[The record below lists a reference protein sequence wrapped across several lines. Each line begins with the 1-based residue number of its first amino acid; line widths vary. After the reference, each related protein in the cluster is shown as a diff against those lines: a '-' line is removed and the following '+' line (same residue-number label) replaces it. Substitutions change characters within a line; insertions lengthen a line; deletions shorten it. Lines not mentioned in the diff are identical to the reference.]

1 MKISNILSLFFIVVF
16 FAACQNNHTLFRVIS
31 SNHSGI
37 HFANAIVENDSVN
50 PIDLTNIYNGGGI
63 GVGDFN
69 NDGLEDLYFTG
80 NQVANR
86 LYINR
91 GNFKFEDVTD
101 AANVNGEGKWCRGV
115 SVVDINNDGLP
126 DIYVSASILHEA
138 QKRKN
143 ILYINQGADKKGI
156 PHFKDMAAEYGLDDT
171 THTTM
176 AAFFDYDNDGDLD
189 VYLVVNQIIKGNNP
203 SVFRPIIKDG
213 SFPST
218 GRLYRNDWD
227 SAAGHP
233 VFTNVT
239 KQAGVTIEG
248 YGHGVNIADF
258 NRDGWKDI
266 FVTNDFNSC
275 DLLYINNHDGTFTNK
290 ATSYFKHTSANGM
303 GQDVI
308 DMNNDGL
315 SDVVELDMNPEDN
328 YRKKTMLG
336 VASYHTYQNSDYFG
350 YQYQYVRNSLQLN
363 QGPGLRQN
371 DSIGDP
377 IFSDV
382 SFLAGMAET
391 DWSWT
396 PLVTDFDNDG
406 YRDIVVTNGF
416 PRDVTDH
423 DFIAFRRESSTIA
436 SEEYVLSQIP
446 QVKIHNYAFHNKGNL
461 PTGQAGITFEDVTD
475 KWGLMTPS
483 FSNGSVYA
491 DLDNDGDMDMIVNN
505 INDEAFVYENTTNAK
520 HKINANYL
528 KIKFEGDKNNV
539 DGLGAWAEIYYNK
552 DQKQFYENTPYRGY
566 LSSIQPGAFF
576 GLGKVTS
583 VDSAIIRWP
592 GNRKQVIKN
601 VKTNQTLTVDIKN
614 ADLPDTW
621 TIDPLVKDALFA
633 DVTTLSGINYVHKE
647 KDFIDF
653 DRERLIPHKLSQ
665 YGPGL
670 AAGDI
675 DGNGLDDICI
685 GGSTD
690 SSGKFLLQQK
700 DGKFIM
706 KSFPIADNKDPK
718 SSEDMGLL
726 LFDADGDGDLDLYCA
741 SGSDEFPANTY
752 RYQDR
757 LLVNDGKGN
766 FSIDTT
772 AMPVNY
778 TSKSCVKAV
787 DFDNDGDL
795 DLFIGGRCLPG
806 KYPMAVSSFIYRNDS
821 KDGKIKF
828 TDVTNGVAK
837 DLQNI
842 GMVCDAIW
850 TDFDN
855 DGWADLIVVGE
866 WMPVTFFRNDHGR
879 FQNVTGQ
886 SGIGDQIG
894 WWNSI
899 AGGDFDNDGDI
910 DYIVGNL
917 GKNSFFRASNEY
929 PVSVYAKDFDNNG
942 SVDAVLTV
950 FLKDRNKDAVRKEY
964 TALNRD
970 DIVSQLPG
978 VRKNF
983 LTYKEFASADV
994 HQMFPDEQMKGAVV
1008 IHANNF
1014 KSCFLR
1020 NNGKGKFELIPLPDQ
1035 AQMAP
1040 LNGMVVDDLNG
1051 DGNLDVAL
1059 NANDFGNEV
1068 FDGRYD
1074 AMNGLVLLGDG
1085 KGSFTAQ
1092 TILESGVFVPG
1103 DGKALVELK
1112 GSGPDYLLAASQNR
1126 GPLKLFKR
1134 NNASQ
1139 KVIPLLQTDRTVF
1152 ITLANGRKRREELYY
1167 GNSFLSQSSRF
1178 LSIDKNVSSV
1188 EVQDSKGKTRLIN
1201 LQ

>member
-1 MKISNILSLFFIVVF
+1 MKTRNTLSLFFIVVCL
-16 FAACQNNHTLFRVIS
+16 ASCHNKETLFRVTS
-31 SNHSGI
+31 SKHTGI
-37 HFANAIVENDSVN
+37 HFANTIVENDSVN

-86 LYINR
+86 LYINK
-91 GNFKFEDVTD
+91 GNLRFEEVTD
-101 AANVNGEGKWCRGV
+101 AANVSGEGKWCRGA

-126 DIYVSASILHEA
+126 DIYVSASILPNPK
-138 QKRKN
+138 KRKN
-143 ILYINQGADKKGI
+143 ILYVNQGADKNGI
-156 PHFKDMAAEYGLDDT
+156 PHFEDMASEYGLDDT

-227 SAAGHP
+227 SALGHP
-233 VFTNVT
+233 AFTNVT

-248 YGHGVNIADF
+248 YGHGVNISDI
-258 NRDGWKDI
+258 NRDGWQDI
-266 FVTNDFNSC
+266 FVTNDFNSS

-290 ATSYFKHTSANGM
+290 AASYFKHTSANGM

-336 VASYHTYQNSDYFG
+336 VANYHTYQNSDYFG
-350 YQYQYVRNSLQLN
+350 YQYQYVRNTLQLN
-363 QGPGLRQN
+363 QGPGLKQN

-382 SFLAGMAET
+382 SFFAGMAET

-436 SEEYVLSQIP
+436 SEDFILSQIP
-446 QVKIHNYAFHNKGNL
+446 QVKIHNYAFRNKGDV
-461 PTGQAGITFEDVTD
+461 TFEDVTD
-475 KWGLMTPS
+475 GWGLTTPS

-505 INDEAFVYENTTNAK
+505 INDEAFVYENTINSK
-520 HKINANYL
+520 NKIDANYL
-528 KIKFEGDKNNV
+528 KIKFKGDKNNLN
-539 DGLGAWAEIYYNK
+539 GLGAWAEIYYDK
-552 DQKQFYENTPYRGY
+552 GQKQFYENTPYRGY
-566 LSSIQPGAFF
+566 LSSIEAGAFF
-576 GLGKVTS
+576 GLGKVAT
-583 VDSAIIRWP
+583 VDSVIIRWP
-592 GNRKQVIKN
+592 GDKKQVIKN
-601 VKTNQTLTVDIKN
+601 VQANQTLAVDIKN
-614 ADLPDTW
+614 ADLPDSW
-621 TIDPLVKDALFA
+621 NIDPTVRDALFA
-633 DVTTLSGINYVHKE
+633 DVTIPSRINYVHKE

-653 DRERLIPHKLSQ
+653 DRERLLPHKMSQ

-670 AAGDI
+670 AAADI

-700 DGKFIM
+700 DGKFVV
-706 KSFPIADNKDPK
+706 KNFPVFNSKDPK
-718 SSEDMGLL
+718 TPEDMGLL
-726 LFDADGDGDLDLYCA
+726 LFDADNDGDVDLYCA
-741 SGSDEFPANTY
+741 SGSDEFPANAN

-757 LLVNDGKGN
+757 FFINDGKGN
-766 FSIDTT
+766 FSLDSL
-772 AMPVNY
+772 ALPVNY

-806 KYPMAVSSFIYRNDS
+806 KYPMPVSSFIYRNDS
-821 KDGKIKF
+821 KEGKIKF
-828 TDVTNGVAK
+828 TDVTADVAK

-855 DGWADLIVVGE
+855 DGWTDLVVAGE
-866 WMPVTFFRNDHGR
+866 WMPVTFFRNDHGK
-879 FQNVTGQ
+879 FLNITAQ

-917 GKNSFFRASNEY
+917 GKNSFFRASDEY

-942 SVDAVLTV
+942 STDAILTV
-950 FLKDRNKDAVRKEY
+950 FLKDKNKDAVRKEY

-994 HQMFPDEQMKGAVV
+994 HQIFPDEQVKGALV

-1014 KSCFLR
+1014 KSCYLK
-1020 NNGKGKFELIPLPDQ
+1020 NNGKGKFELIPLPDP

-1040 LNGMVVDDLNG
+1040 LNGVVVDDFNG

-1059 NANDFGNEV
+1059 NGNDFGNAV

-1074 AMNGLVLLGDG
+1074 AMNGLLLLGDG
-1085 KGSFTAQ
+1085 KGDFTSQ
-1092 TILESGVFVPG
+1092 TILQSGVFIPG
-1103 DGKALVELK
+1103 DGKALIELR
-1112 GSGPDYLLAASQNR
+1112 GPGNAYLLAASQNR

-1134 NNASQ
+1134 NNATQ
-1139 KVIPLLQTDRTVF
+1139 KVIPLQQTDRTVS
-1152 ITLANGRKRREELYY
+1152 ITLTNGKKRREELYF
-1167 GNSFLSQSSRF
+1167 GNSFLSQSGRF
-1178 LSIDKNVSSV
+1178 LSVDKNVTSV
-1188 EVQDSKGKTRLIN
+1188 EVQDSKGKTRLII

>member
-1 MKISNILSLFFIVVF
+1 MKIRNTLFLVALVMCFASCQNKQSLF
-16 FAACQNNHTLFRVIS
+16 QVIS
-31 SNHSGI
+31 SKHSGI
-37 HFANAIVENDSVN
+37 HFANTIVENDSVN

-69 NDGLEDLYFTG
+69 NDGLLDLYFTG
-80 NQVANR
+80 NQVPNR
-86 LYINR
+86 LYINK

-101 AANVNGEGKWCRGV
+101 VANVNGEGKWCRGA

-126 DIYVSASILHEA
+126 DIYVSASILRDPE
-138 QKRKN
+138 KRKN
-143 ILYINQGADKKGI
+143 ILYINQGPDKNGI
-156 PHFKDMAAEYGLDDT
+156 PHFKDMAAEYGLADT

-227 SAAGHP
+227 SALGHP

-248 YGHGVNIADF
+248 YGHGVNICDI

-266 FVTNDFNSC
+266 FVTNDFNSS

-290 ATSYFKHTSANGM
+290 AASYFKHTSANGM

-336 VASYHTYQNSDYFG
+336 IANYHTYQNSDYFG

-363 QGPGLRQN
+363 QGPGLKQN
-371 DSIGDP
+371 DSVGDP

-382 SFLAGMAET
+382 GFFAGMAET

-436 SEEYVLSQIP
+436 SEDYVLSQIP
-446 QVKIHNYAFHNKGNL
+446 QVKIHNYAFHNNGNV
-461 PTGQAGITFEDVTD
+461 TFEDVTD
-475 KWGLMTPS
+475 LWGLNTPS

-505 INDEAFVYENTTNAK
+505 INDEAFVYENTTNTK
-520 HKINANYL
+520 DKVRANYL
-528 KIKFEGDKNNV
+528 KIKFNGDSKNIN
-539 DGLGAWAEIYYNK
+539 GLGAWAEIYYEK
-552 DQKQFYENTPYRGY
+552 GQKQFYENTPYRGY
-566 LSSIQPGAFF
+566 LSSIDPRAFF
-576 GLGKVTS
+576 GLGKVST
-583 VDSAIIRWP
+583 VDSVIIRWP
-592 GNRKQVIKN
+592 GNKKQILTNIKA
-601 VKTNQTLTVDIKN
+601 NQTLVVDIKN
-614 ADLPDTW
+614 ANIPDSW
-621 TIDPLVKDALFA
+621 HVDAVVSNALFA
-633 DVTTLSGINYVHKE
+633 DVTIPSGVSYVHKE
-647 KDFIDF
+647 KDYIDF

-665 YGPGL
+665 FGPGV
-670 AAGDI
+670 AAADI
-675 DGNGLDDICI
+675 DGNGLDDIYI

-706 KSFPIADNKDPK
+706 RNLPVLNSKDPK
-718 SSEDMGLL
+718 SPEDMGVL
-726 LFDADGDGDLDLYCA
+726 LFDADNDGDVDLYCA
-741 SGSDEFPANTY
+741 SGSDESPANTNK
-752 RYQDR
+752 YQDR
-757 LLVNDGKGN
+757 LFVNDGKGN
-766 FSIDTT
+766 FSIDTL
-772 AMPVNY
+772 ALPVNY

-787 DFDNDGDL
+787 DYDNDGDL

-806 KYPMAVSSFIYRNDS
+806 KYPMPVSSFIYRNDS

-828 TDVTNGVAK
+828 TDVTAEVAK
-837 DLQNI
+837 GLQDI

-855 DGWADLIVVGE
+855 DGWTDLIVVGE
-866 WMPVTFFRNDHGR
+866 WMPVTFFRNDHGK
-879 FQNVTGQ
+879 FQNITAQ
-886 SGIGDQIG
+886 SGVGNQIG

-917 GKNSFFRASNEY
+917 GKNSFFRASDQY

-942 SVDAVLTV
+942 SVDAILTV

-964 TALNRD
+964 TAMNRD

-994 HQMFPDEQMKGAVV
+994 HQIFPDNQMKGALVV
-1008 IHANNF
+1008 HANNF
-1014 KSCFLR
+1014 KSCFLK

-1035 AQMAP
+1035 AQVAP
-1040 LNGMVVDDLNG
+1040 VNGLVVDDFNG

-1059 NANDFGNEV
+1059 NGNDFGNEV

-1074 AMNGLVLLGDG
+1074 AMNGLLLLGDG
-1085 KGSFTAQ
+1085 KGGFIPQ
-1092 TILESGVFVPG
+1092 TILQSGVFIPG
-1103 DGKALVELK
+1103 DGKALIELK
-1112 GSGPDYLLAASQNR
+1112 GPGSSYLLAASQNR
-1126 GPLKLFKR
+1126 GPLKLFRR
-1134 NNASQ
+1134 NNTNL
-1139 KVIPLLQTDRTVF
+1139 KIIPLQQTDRTVLV
-1152 ITLANGRKRREELYY
+1152 TLTNGKKRKEELYF
-1167 GNSFLSQSSRF
+1167 GSSFLSQSSRF
-1178 LSIDKNVSSV
+1178 LSVDKNVVSV
-1188 EVQDSKGKTRLIN
+1188 EVQDSKGKGRLIN

>member
-1 MKISNILSLFFIVVF
+1 MKIRNILSFITIIVCI
-16 FAACQNNHTLFRVIS
+16 ASCRNKQTLFQVIS
-31 SNHSGI
+31 SKHSGI
-37 HFANAIVENDSVN
+37 HFANTIIESDSVN

-86 LYINR
+86 LYINK
-91 GNFKFEDVTD
+91 GNFKFQDVTD
-101 AANVNGEGKWCRGV
+101 VANVNGEGKWCRGA

-126 DIYVSASILHEA
+126 DIYVSASILRDA
-138 QKRKN
+138 GKRRN
-143 ILYINQGADKKGI
+143 ILYINQGADKDGV

-227 SAAGHP
+227 SALGHP

-239 KQAGVTIEG
+239 KEAGVTIEG
-248 YGHGVNIADF
+248 YGHGVNICDI

-266 FVTNDFNSC
+266 FVTNDFNSN

-363 QGPGLRQN
+363 QGPGLKQN

-382 SFLAGMAET
+382 SFFAGMAET

-406 YRDIVVTNGF
+406 YRDIIVTNGF

-436 SEEYVLSQIP
+436 SEDYVLSQIP
-446 QVKIHNYAFHNKGNL
+446 QVKIHNYAFHNKGN
-461 PTGQAGITFEDVTD
+461 ISFEDVTD
-475 KWGLMTPS
+475 KWGLTSPS

-505 INDEAFVYENTTNAK
+505 INDEAFVYENTTNSEN
-520 HKINANYL
+520 KIHTNYL
-528 KIKFEGDKNNV
+528 KIKFKGDKNNV
-539 DGLGAWAEIYYNK
+539 NGLGAWAEIYYSK

-566 LSSIQPGAFF
+566 LSSIEPGAFF
-576 GLGKVTS
+576 GLGKIAS
-583 VDSAIIRWP
+583 VDSVIVRWP
-592 GNRKQVIKN
+592 GNKKQVIKN
-601 VKTNQTLTVDIKN
+601 VNTNQTLIVDIKN
-614 ADLPDTW
+614 ANLPDSW
-621 TIDPLVKDALFA
+621 NIVPVVKDALFA
-633 DVTTLSGINYVHKE
+633 DVTIPSGIKYVHTE

-685 GGSTD
+685 GGSAD
-690 SSGKFLLQQK
+690 SSGKFLLQQQDGTFIIK
-700 DGKFIM
+700 D
-706 KSFPIADNKDPK
+706 FPGVNRQDPK
-718 SSEDMGLL
+718 SPEDMGLL
-726 LFDADGDGDLDLYCA
+726 LFDVDGDGDVDLYCA
-741 SGSDEFPANTY
+741 SGSDQFPANTDK
-752 RYQDR
+752 YQDR
-757 LLVNDGKGN
+757 LLINDGKGN
-766 FSIDTT
+766 FSIDTL
-772 AMPVNY
+772 ALPVNY

-806 KYPMAVSSFIYRNDS
+806 KYPMPVSSFIYRNDS
-821 KDGKIKF
+821 KNGKIKF
-828 TDVTNGVAK
+828 TDVTADVAK

-855 DGWADLIVVGE
+855 DGWTDLLVAGE
-866 WMPVTFFRNDHGR
+866 WMPVTFFRNDHGK
-879 FQNVTGQ
+879 FQNVTAQ
-886 SGIGDQIG
+886 SGISNQIG

-917 GKNSFFRASNEY
+917 GTNSFFRASNEY

-942 SVDAVLTV
+942 SVDAILTV

-978 VRKNF
+978 VRKKF
-983 LTYKEFASADV
+983 LTYKEFASADI
-994 HQMFPDEQMKGAVV
+994 HQIFPEDQLKGALVV
-1008 IHANNF
+1008 HANNF
-1014 KSCFLR
+1014 KTCFLR
-1020 NNGKGKFELIPLPDQ
+1020 NNGQGKFELIPLPDQ

-1040 LNGMVVDDLNG
+1040 INGMVVDDFNG

-1074 AMNGLVLLGDG
+1074 AMNGLLLLGDG
-1085 KGSFTAQ
+1085 KGAFTSQA
-1092 TILESGVFVPG
+1092 ILQSGIFIPG

-1112 GSGPDYLLAASQNR
+1112 GPGQACLLAASQNR

-1134 NNASQ
+1134 NNTTQ
-1139 KVIPLLQTDRTVF
+1139 RVLPLQQTDRTVL
-1152 ITLANGRKRREELYY
+1152 ITLTNGKKRRDELYF
-1167 GNSFLSQSSRF
+1167 GNSFLSQSTRS
-1178 LSIDKNVSSV
+1178 LSVDKNVASV
-1188 EVQDSKGKTRLIN
+1188 EVQDSQGKTRLIN